1 MEKHVSDLAKRFTSN
16 PMLNPSDVIPSAD
29 GLIVECLLNPGAF
42 RFEGKTHLL
51 LRVAERP
58 EQKDGIIS
66 LPVLNNGKTEILTF
80 DKQDPELDDSDPRG
94 IIYKGKPYLTT
105 HSHLR
110 LASSEDGKT
119 FTVSNRVSSERA
131 VTNLL
136 V

>member
-51 LRVAERP
+51 LPVAERP